1 METNQQAEKQGAGI
15 KIIAILVFIGIG
27 GLIMVV
33 FSPLRPVLPKA
44 GYTTA
49 DYLGRIAL
57 SALLGISM
65 VWVKRLPKAK
75 ALLPVLA
82 GLFIMSVAVS
92 LDWIF
97 SQYLLQYLHV
107 KDQTPLGYAL
117 QKVNEFFVVAVVVIA
132 LTQIMGG
139 RLSDLYIQKGN
150 LKLGLLIGLGTFLV
164 AAATAVPTAKFM
176 FNLDTQALSGYRD
189 WLPWLLIFV
198 LANAAMEE
206 LLFRGLFLKRLQP
219 LMGMFLSNFMVAFVF
234 TGLHQ
239 AANYTSQMT
248 IFLVVVTLLA
258 LLWGY
263 IIQKT
268 NALWAS
274 VLFHAGMDISILLGI
289 FTNLK

>member
-1 METNQQAEKQGAGI
+1 MESTPNVEKRGTWI
-15 KIIAILVFIGIG
+15 RIIAVLLFIGIG

-57 SALLGISM
+57 SALLGISL
-65 VWVKRLPKAK
+65 VLVKRSDKAK
-75 ALLPVLA
+75 VLLPVLA

-92 LDWIF
+92 LDWII

-107 KDQTPLGYAL
+107 NDQTPLGYAL
-117 QKVNEFFVVAVVVIA
+117 QKVNELFVVGVVVIA
-132 LTQIMGG
+132 MTLVMGG
-139 RLSDLYIQKGN
+139 SLGDLYIQKGN
-150 LKLGLLIGLGTFLV
+150 LKLGLLIGFGTFLA
-164 AAATAVPTAKFM
+164 AAATAVPTAQFM
-176 FNLDTQALSGYRD
+176 FKLDTQALSGYRE

-219 LMGMFLSNFMVAFVF
+219 LMGMFLSNFMIAFVF

-274 VLFHAGMDISILLGI
+274 ILFHAGMDISILLGI